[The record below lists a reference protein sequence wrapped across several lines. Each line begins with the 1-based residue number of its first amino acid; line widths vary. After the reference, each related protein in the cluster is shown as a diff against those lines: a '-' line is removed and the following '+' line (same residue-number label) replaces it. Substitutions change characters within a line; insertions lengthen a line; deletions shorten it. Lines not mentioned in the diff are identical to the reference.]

1 MKVRMKVIM
10 HVAGE
15 SQRLMLN
22 QQIPAG
28 ISERGIIEDT
38 LHKRRLI
45 KICTWSLVGLSPT
58 GNSIN
63 SNLKFLSLSQAETKS
78 LKMRATNRYSDLFH
92 VFFFTALK
100 ASHMNVKMFH
110 DQKGI
115 ANLSMHRN
123 TGRSWWFYHNACTK
137 TAPRDK

>member
-1 MKVRMKVIM
+1 MQVRMKVRMKVIM

-28 ISERGIIEDT
+28 ISETPGIVEDT

-45 KICTWSLVGLSPT
+45 KICTWSLVDLSPT

-63 SNLKFLSLSQAETKS
+63 SNLKFLSLSQVESKS
-78 LKMRATNRYSDLFH
+78 PPVA
-92 VFFFTALK
+92 
-100 ASHMNVKMFH
+100 
-110 DQKGI
+110 
-115 ANLSMHRN
+115 
-123 TGRSWWFYHNACTK
+123 
-137 TAPRDK
+137 